1 MIMNTPEVSSSP
13 AIEFRNVS
21 VSFDG
26 EPALIGINLRLD
38 HGAWSETPGQPSPH
52 SAARKAGVKV
62 SLTKRSRLDVSI
74 ASANPFQE
82 LKRAWCIQD
91 ANRGVCERSW
101 HPQ

>member
-1 MIMNTPEVSSSP
+1 MNGAYRVAATVSSSGNRLT
-13 AIEFRNVS
+13 AVLS
-21 VSFDG
+21 VKRSLK
-26 EPALIGINLRLD
+26 PTKWTKHA
-38 HGAWSETPGQPSPH
+38 AWGETPGQPSPH

-62 SLTKRSRLDVSI
+62 SLTMRSRLDVSI